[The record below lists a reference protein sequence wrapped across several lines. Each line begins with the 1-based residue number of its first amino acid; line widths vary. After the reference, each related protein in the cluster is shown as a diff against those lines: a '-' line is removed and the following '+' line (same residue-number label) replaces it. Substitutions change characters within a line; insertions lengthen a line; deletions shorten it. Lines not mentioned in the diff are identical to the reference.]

1 MRSAGIGGVLAATLV
16 AAAAGAVAAP
26 EAGPR
31 AHAGAAGF
39 TAAEVARGAYLVTFG
54 GCNDCHTPKTMTP
67 RGPVPDRSRLLSGHP
82 ASVAVAAVPTEGLGP
97 GKWMA
102 VTNGDL
108 TAWAG
113 PWGVSYGANLTPD
126 HRTGLG
132 DWTLAQF
139 VDTMRTGRHLGVGRP
154 LLPPMP
160 WQSVASLSDSDLR
173 AVFAYLRSI
182 KPIDNEVPAPVPP
195 GAHPAAM
202 PVLGTAR

>member
-1 MRSAGIGGVLAATLV
+1 
-16 AAAAGAVAAP
+16 
-26 EAGPR
+26 
-31 AHAGAAGF
+31 
-39 TAAEVARGAYLVTFG
+39 
-54 GCNDCHTPKTMTP
+54 
-67 RGPVPDRSRLLSGHP
+67 VPDRSRLLSGQP
-82 ASVAVAAVPTEGLGP
+82 ATESVAAVPTEDLGP

-126 HRTGLG
+126 RRTGLG

-139 VDTMRTGRHLGVGRP
+139 VRTMRTGRHLGVGRP

-160 WQSVASLSDSDLR
+160 WQSVASLTDADLR

-195 GAHPAAM
+195 RAHPAAM
-202 PVLGTAR
+202 PVSGTAR